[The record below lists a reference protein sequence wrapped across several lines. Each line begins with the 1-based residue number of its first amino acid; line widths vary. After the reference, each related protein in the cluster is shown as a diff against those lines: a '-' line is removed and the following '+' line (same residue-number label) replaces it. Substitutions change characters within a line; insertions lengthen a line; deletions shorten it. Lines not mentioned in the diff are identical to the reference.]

1 MDLLEELRRRLDV
14 DEVTIPDDILQWC
27 LTISAAMIDEWNP
40 TGNRWLIQE
49 ATIELAVKIYDLGGR
64 GTVSMDPAGEWVAPA
79 PTATAGLINSV
90 MGILGPALPT
100 GGAIIA

>member
-14 DEVTIPDDILQWC
+14 DEVTIPDDILTWC
-27 LTISAAMIDEWNP
+27 LNVSTAMIDEWKP
-40 TGNRWLIQE
+40 EGNRILVDE
-49 ATIELAVKIYDLGGR
+49 ATVELAVKVYDLGGR
-64 GTVSMDPAGEWVAPA
+64 GGVTMDPAGEWVAPA

-100 GGAIIA
+100 GGAIIS